1 VGGRLVVV
9 ALVLFVDALGSGLI
23 LPPLSFFATAMAAS
37 PFAVGLLIAALPVC
51 ATLVRQRPASR
62 SSACCACRPRSR
74 CGS

>member
-23 LPPLSFFATAMAAS
+23 LPPLPFATAMAAS
-37 PFAVGLLIAALPVC
+37 PFAAGLLIAALPVC
-51 ATLVRQRPASR
+51 TTLVHQRPASR
-62 SSACCACRPRSR
+62 PSACCACWSRSR